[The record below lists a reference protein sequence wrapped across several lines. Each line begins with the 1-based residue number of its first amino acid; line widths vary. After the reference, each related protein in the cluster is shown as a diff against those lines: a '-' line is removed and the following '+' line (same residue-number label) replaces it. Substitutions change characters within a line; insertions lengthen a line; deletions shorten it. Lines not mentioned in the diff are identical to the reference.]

1 MICLI
6 IDGLWQPQWPSQDH
20 HCGWLLCLCVPMGF
34 GKTRVAGQGTLIS
47 YWTYGMRACLCWV
60 RRRETGLARHTVSLS
75 VCQSVCQSLPVCQW
89 AVGSGQWAVGS
100 STPSV
105 WWAFTAC
112 RRDRNQASDPLRS
125 FLLRLVFFKTLFKWL
140 ITFSSFKPSLS
151 IAWSSERTFA
161 SKVLMLLGG
170 PPY

>member
-1 MICLI
+1 MAVARPSLWLI
-6 IDGLWQPQWPSQDH
+6 VVFVCSDGFWQDKSGRSRYADFLLDLRDASLPVLGAQAWNGISQTH
-20 HCGWLLCLCVPMGF
+20 
-34 GKTRVAGQGTLIS
+34 S
-47 YWTYGMRACLCWV
+47 
-60 RRRETGLARHTVSLS
+60 
-75 VCQSVCQSLPVCQW
+75 QSVCLSICLSIPACLS
-89 AVGSGQWAVGS
+89 VGSGQWAVGS